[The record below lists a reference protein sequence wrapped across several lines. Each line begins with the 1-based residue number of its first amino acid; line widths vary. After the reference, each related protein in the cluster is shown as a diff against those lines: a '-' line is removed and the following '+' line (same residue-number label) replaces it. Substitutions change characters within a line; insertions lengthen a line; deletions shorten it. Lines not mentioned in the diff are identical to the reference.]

1 MTVGARFNSWRRSVS
16 SSPCV
21 WLFAVARG
29 QIRYCSIHQG
39 GIFPGS
45 GRAEDEGPLG
55 ERGNERRDHG
65 GNRRSVLLLP
75 KLGLLLLAL
84 LLLLLAMRGLL
95 LQLVVVLAM
104 VLAVMM
110 VVVVVLLLLL
120 LRCNRY

>member
-45 GRAEDEGPLG
+45 GGAEDEGPLG

-84 LLLLLAMRGLL
+84 LLLLARVLL
-95 LQLVVVLAM
+95 LQLLVVLAM

-110 VVVVVLLLLL
+110 VVVLLLLL
-120 LRCNRY
+120 LLLLCNRY